1 MRRFL
6 HRLYPTNILRGQ
18 QRADLHSIT
27 STTCHVCYQTK
38 TTTTIATM
46 LDYFFVVDDV
56 EHVAAVKAFIVV
68 AGIVG
73 TE

>member
-1 MRRFL
+1 
-6 HRLYPTNILRGQ
+6 
-18 QRADLHSIT
+18 
-27 STTCHVCYQTK
+27 
-38 TTTTIATM
+38 M